1 MDAGHQTDGDED
13 HVSPAQVNQI
23 LRRKR
28 KARERRACYPCR
40 QRKVKCNYE
49 TPCQRCI
56 DRDHVDLC
64 SYQQAAKGPTDAE
77 QLPNPPVTSSSH
89 GPHRAAPDWNQL
101 WSKLQTIEV
110 FLRDIKNEVASHITS
125 PAESALSVRQGVSP
139 SQGTREAN
147 TTAAPAFPAKSGLVA
162 DGSVYLGCDSVPAM
176 ALALGSGND
185 EEAMQN
191 VVGNS
196 VLPLFGLDNESA
208 TYPFTDL
215 WGLTDMPSRVK
226 EVCKLIPSDADC
238 FQHLRHYR
246 DNAHVLYPAVVNIDR
261 FETEMSRFLVT
272 RSSRRSQVDAYVAQS
287 SDIYGQTVHW
297 LSLFFACLASGC
309 QCSSLPRKERQ
320 LTAQV
325 YVCCAY
331 ECLRISNHLSR
342 PTPVDIQ
349 SLLVVGNVIANS
361 MNAGVAWS
369 LLGLTTRLAQ
379 TLGLH
384 EPAEFSASPEEGR
397 FREEIWWQIVWQDSL
412 LSILFDRSPATST
425 IATTRPHHVSTHDL
439 GKLSYINCMKRLC
452 AAILD
457 IVRDRSAS
465 VSASQEVSLILKHRD
480 RLIAIMGQ
488 AAPHLTNVSA
498 STCMRDQLEH
508 WNLSL
513 HLSYV
518 MFDLHRATLRNQTD
532 AALRHLRDACVDSL
546 ASTVHAYLGL
556 QNVSST
562 TRTSWIATQ
571 RALSSALLLGIIK
584 EHAKN
589 QRVRTLLQ
597 DLLTV
602 MTNLNSDTVPS
613 EVPAP
618 IARAIAALRRFLHS
632 SDAMEVDNPQWS
644 GHVSMQGSRDGS
656 RSYDT
661 STFNSPI
668 LTPGKSPHNHSPF
681 SLLGDI
687 LWGTQSMQV
696 QGLYRQS

>member
-110 FLRDIKNEVASHITS
+110 FLRDIKNEVASHINS
-125 PAESALSVRQGVSP
+125 PADSALSVRQGNSP

-147 TTAAPAFPAKSGLVA
+147 TTAVPAFPAKSGLVA

-261 FETEMSRFLVT
+261 FETEMPRFLVT
-272 RSSRRSQVDAYVAQS
+272 RSSRRSQVDAYVDQS
-287 SDIYGQTVHW
+287 SEIYGQTVHW

-325 YVCCAY
+325 Y
-331 ECLRISNHLSR
+331 
-342 PTPVDIQ
+342 
-349 SLLVVGNVIANS
+349 
-361 MNAGVAWS
+361 
-369 LLGLTTRLAQ
+369 GLTTRLAQ

-384 EPAEFSASPEEGR
+384 EPGEFSASPEEGR

>member
-64 SYQQAAKGPTDAE
+64 SYQQVAKGSTDAE
-77 QLPNPPVTSSSH
+77 QLPNPPVSGSSH

-125 PAESALSVRQGVSP
+125 PAESALSVRQGNPP

-147 TTAAPAFPAKSGLVA
+147 TTAVPAFPIKSGLVA
-162 DGSVYLGCDSVPAM
+162 DGSVYLGSDSVPAM

-272 RSSRRSQVDAYVAQS
+272 RSSRRSQVDAYVDQS

-325 YVCCAY
+325 Y
-331 ECLRISNHLSR
+331 
-342 PTPVDIQ
+342 
-349 SLLVVGNVIANS
+349 
-361 MNAGVAWS
+361 
-369 LLGLTTRLAQ
+369 GLTTRLAQ
-379 TLGLH
+379 TIGLH
-384 EPAEFSASPEEGR
+384 EPAEFSASPDEGR

-439 GKLSYINCMKRLC
+439 GKLSYIDCMKRLC

-632 SDAMEVDNPQWS
+632 SDAMEVNNPQWS

-687 LWGTQSMQV
+687 LWGTQPMQV

>member
-110 FLRDIKNEVASHITS
+110 FLRDIKNEVASHINS
-125 PAESALSVRQGVSP
+125 PADSALSVRQGNSP

-147 TTAAPAFPAKSGLVA
+147 TTAVPAFPAKSGLVA

-272 RSSRRSQVDAYVAQS
+272 RSSRRSQVDAYVDQS
-287 SDIYGQTVHW
+287 SEIYGQTVHW

-325 YVCCAY
+325 Y
-331 ECLRISNHLSR
+331 
-342 PTPVDIQ
+342 
-349 SLLVVGNVIANS
+349 
-361 MNAGVAWS
+361 
-369 LLGLTTRLAQ
+369 GLTTRLAQ

-384 EPAEFSASPEEGR
+384 EPGEFSASPEEGR

>member
-110 FLRDIKNEVASHITS
+110 FLRDIKNEVASHINS
-125 PAESALSVRQGVSP
+125 PADSALSVRQGNSP

-147 TTAAPAFPAKSGLVA
+147 TTAVPAFPAKSGLVA

-272 RSSRRSQVDAYVAQS
+272 RSSRRSQVDAYVDQS
-287 SDIYGQTVHW
+287 SEIYGQTVHW

-325 YVCCAY
+325 Y
-331 ECLRISNHLSR
+331 
-342 PTPVDIQ
+342 
-349 SLLVVGNVIANS
+349 
-361 MNAGVAWS
+361 
-369 LLGLTTRLAQ
+369 GLTTRLAQ

-384 EPAEFSASPEEGR
+384 EPGEFSASPEEGR

-632 SDAMEVDNPQWS
+632 SDAMEIDNPQWS

>member
-13 HVSPAQVNQI
+13 HVSTAQVNQI

-110 FLRDIKNEVASHITS
+110 FLRDIKNEVASHINS
-125 PAESALSVRQGVSP
+125 PADSALSVRQGNSP

-147 TTAAPAFPAKSGLVA
+147 TTAVPAFPAKSGLVA

-272 RSSRRSQVDAYVAQS
+272 RSSRRSQVDAYVDQS
-287 SDIYGQTVHW
+287 SEIYGQTVHW

-325 YVCCAY
+325 Y
-331 ECLRISNHLSR
+331 
-342 PTPVDIQ
+342 
-349 SLLVVGNVIANS
+349 
-361 MNAGVAWS
+361 
-369 LLGLTTRLAQ
+369 GLTTRLAQ

-384 EPAEFSASPEEGR
+384 EPGEFSASPEEGR

>member
-110 FLRDIKNEVASHITS
+110 FLRDIKNEVASHINS
-125 PAESALSVRQGVSP
+125 PADSALSVRQGNSP

-147 TTAAPAFPAKSGLVA
+147 TTAVPAFPAKSGLVA

-272 RSSRRSQVDAYVAQS
+272 RSSRRSQVDAYVDQS
-287 SDIYGQTVHW
+287 SEIYGQTVHW

-325 YVCCAY
+325 Y
-331 ECLRISNHLSR
+331 
-342 PTPVDIQ
+342 
-349 SLLVVGNVIANS
+349 
-361 MNAGVAWS
+361 
-369 LLGLTTRLAQ
+369 GLTTRLAQ

-384 EPAEFSASPEEGR
+384 EPGESSASPEEGR

-632 SDAMEVDNPQWS
+632 SDAMEIDNPQWS

>member
-1 MDAGHQTDGDED
+1 MDPGLQTHGDEH

-28 KARERRACYPCR
+28 KPRERRACYPCR

-49 TPCQRCI
+49 TPCRRRI

-64 SYQQAAKGPTDAE
+64 SYQQGPSGSTE
-77 QLPNPPVTSSSH
+77 TEPFPNPLHASNFSH
-89 GPHRAAPDWNQL
+89 GPDRAGPDWNQL
-101 WSKLQTIEV
+101 WSKLKTVEV
-110 FLRDIKNEVASHITS
+110 FLCDIKIEVASHVTS
-125 PAESALSVRQGVSP
+125 PAESVLSVRPGNFP
-139 SQGTREAN
+139 GQGTREAN
-147 TTAAPAFPAKSGLVA
+147 TTAVPALPARSGLVA

-176 ALALGSGND
+176 ALALGSGSD
-185 EEAMQN
+185 GEAMQN

-215 WGLTDMPSRVK
+215 WGLTDTPSRVK

-246 DNAHVLYPAVVNIDR
+246 DNAHVLYPAVVNIDQ

-272 RSSRRSQVDAYVAQS
+272 RSSRRSQVDAYVVQS

-309 QCSSLPRKERQ
+309 QCSTLPRRERQ

-331 ECLRISNHLSR
+331 ECLRITNHLSR
-342 PTPVDIQ
+342 PTPADIQ

-379 TLGLH
+379 TIGLH
-384 EPAEFSASPEEGR
+384 EPAESSASPDEGR

-412 LSILFDRSPATST
+412 LSILFDRPPATST
-425 IATTRPHHVSTHDL
+425 IATTRPHHNSSHDL
-439 GKLSYINCMKRLC
+439 ETLSYSHCMKRLC

-457 IVRDRSAS
+457 IVRDRSVS
-465 VSASQEVSLILKHRD
+465 VGSSQEEVSLITKHRD
-480 RLIAIMGQ
+480 RLTAIMAQ
-488 AAPHLTNVSA
+488 AVPHLTDVSA
-498 STCMRDQLEH
+498 SRCMKDQLEH

-532 AALRHLRDACVDSL
+532 TALGHLRDACVDSL

-589 QRVRTLLQ
+589 KHVRTLLQ

-613 EVPAP
+613 E
-618 IARAIAALRRFLHS
+618 
-632 SDAMEVDNPQWS
+632 
-644 GHVSMQGSRDGS
+644 
-656 RSYDT
+656 
-661 STFNSPI
+661 
-668 LTPGKSPHNHSPF
+668 
-681 SLLGDI
+681 
-687 LWGTQSMQV
+687 
-696 QGLYRQS
+696 

>member
-110 FLRDIKNEVASHITS
+110 FLRDIKNEVASHINP
-125 PAESALSVRQGVSP
+125 PADSALSVRQGNSP

-147 TTAAPAFPAKSGLVA
+147 TTAVPAFPAKSGLVA

-272 RSSRRSQVDAYVAQS
+272 RSSRRSQVDAYVDQS
-287 SDIYGQTVHW
+287 SEIYGQTVHW

-325 YVCCAY
+325 YDFKCAVPTSVC
-331 ECLRISNHLSR
+331 E
-342 PTPVDIQ
+342 
-349 SLLVVGNVIANS
+349 
-361 MNAGVAWS
+361 
-369 LLGLTTRLAQ
+369 
-379 TLGLH
+379 
-384 EPAEFSASPEEGR
+384 
-397 FREEIWWQIVWQDSL
+397 
-412 LSILFDRSPATST
+412 
-425 IATTRPHHVSTHDL
+425 
-439 GKLSYINCMKRLC
+439 
-452 AAILD
+452 
-457 IVRDRSAS
+457 
-465 VSASQEVSLILKHRD
+465 
-480 RLIAIMGQ
+480 
-488 AAPHLTNVSA
+488 
-498 STCMRDQLEH
+498 
-508 WNLSL
+508 
-513 HLSYV
+513 
-518 MFDLHRATLRNQTD
+518 
-532 AALRHLRDACVDSL
+532 
-546 ASTVHAYLGL
+546 
-556 QNVSST
+556 
-562 TRTSWIATQ
+562 
-571 RALSSALLLGIIK
+571 
-584 EHAKN
+584 
-589 QRVRTLLQ
+589 
-597 DLLTV
+597 
-602 MTNLNSDTVPS
+602 
-613 EVPAP
+613 
-618 IARAIAALRRFLHS
+618 
-632 SDAMEVDNPQWS
+632 
-644 GHVSMQGSRDGS
+644 
-656 RSYDT
+656 
-661 STFNSPI
+661 
-668 LTPGKSPHNHSPF
+668 
-681 SLLGDI
+681 
-687 LWGTQSMQV
+687 
-696 QGLYRQS
+696 